1 MLLDR
6 RKVKFWQKI
15 VFSFMAVLMVV
26 FIMGY
31 AGFSWLGCDEQ
42 QSATE
47 QIDQE
52 VVAQEAAVAAAPE
65 DAQEWVAL
73 GQLYVERGNLHPPE
87 SDAQR
92 SDLNK
97 AAAAYTRADDLLKK
111 EEGQEVKQERL
122 DVLKNL
128 VDVQLFLQ
136 DYAGATST
144 YGIITGLTPEDSQ
157 AYFEMASVAINA
169 GDTSTALLAFNRF
182 LELDPDSPDAPA
194 VEEWIEQNTP
204 STSSSPSD

>member
-42 QSATE
+42 TSASDE
-47 QIDQE
+47 LAQE
-52 VVAQEAAVAAAPE
+52 ITAQEAAVAAAPE
-65 DAQEWVAL
+65 DAQAWAEL
-73 GQLYVERGNLHPPE
+73 GQLYVERGNLQPLG
-87 SDAQR
+87 SDAQA
-92 SDLNK
+92 SDWNK
-97 AAAAYTRADDLLKK
+97 AAAAYTKADALLK
-111 EEGQEVKQERL
+111 EEKGAEVKQTRL
-122 DVLKNL
+122 DVLSKL

-144 YGIITGLTPEDSQ
+144 YGIITGLTPKDPQ

-194 VEEWIEQNTP
+194 VKEWIEQN
-204 STSSSPSD
+204 SPSE